1 VEIQQLQEDEDRI
14 EKRLEVLKKQTPV
27 VVLNDME

>member
-14 EKRLEVLKKQTPV
+14 EKRLEVLKKQTPA